1 LEKNQSEEHKT
12 KTKNTKKNPIHT
24 FLCGF
29 FLFGVRFCSS
39 GCFHFQDPG
48 HQVTCERKN
57 RKKKT
62 KQKNKRNKK
71 GQPHIPHT
79 NVYWMCFVFR
89 FFPCC
94 FAFFSFVKIVV
105 LFFFLHFSAWLLFRM
120 SFRVFHV
127 EALEVGLRHFTT
139 ISIPTHQPRLQIA
152 AQAMPHQDGARPA
165 TPHKVSHKMGL
176 MKP

>member
-1 LEKNQSEEHKT
+1 MWSFSVRCFPLFFRIFSLCFRFLYVFVPQVFFIFKILVTRLPAKGKT
-12 KTKNTKKNPIHT
+12 
-24 FLCGF
+24 
-29 FLFGVRFCSS
+29 
-39 GCFHFQDPG
+39 
-48 HQVTCERKN
+48 E
-57 RKKKT
+57 KKKT

-71 GQPHIPHT
+71 GQPHMPHT

-105 LFFFLHFSAWLLFRM
+105 LYRFVLFLHFSVWLLFRM

>member
-1 LEKNQSEEHKT
+1 MWFFSVRC
-12 KTKNTKKNPIHT
+12 T
-24 FLCGF
+24 FL
-29 FLFGVRFCSS
+29 FLRLFSFSRSWS
-39 GCFHFQDPG
+39 PG
-48 HQVTCERKN
+48 YLRKEKQ
-57 RKKKT
+57 KKKT